1 MKIIKGLLLMGTALA
16 AAVVLAG
23 CSFGFIS
30 VVHYTN
36 ADKYTA
42 GDREITE
49 KIDSI
54 DIDYI
59 SGDITFLTED
69 TDTVSVKETAR
80 IALDSDRQVHTW
92 VEGSTLHVRYCAAD
106 KRLDLSS
113 LDKKLEITVPED
125 VTFSDVNINL
135 SSGDLRADDIKT
147 KKLDVD
153 STSGNHVIGCTADTV
168 TINSTS
174 GDIDLTQFGK
184 SEDISVEATSG
195 NFHFNM
201 EEVKNLI
208 LNTTSGDMWVEAEK
222 IEKLDVDST
231 SGNKTFTLS
240 NCPEETVINASSG
253 DVELRI
259 PSDSGVTAILNT
271 TSGDIRSNIP
281 FTTNGDTY
289 TFNSGT
295 AVMDIDT
302 TSGKITINALD

>member
-1 MKIIKGLLLMGTALA
+1 
-16 AAVVLAG
+16 
-23 CSFGFIS
+23 
-30 VVHYTN
+30 
-36 ADKYTA
+36 
-42 GDREITE
+42 
-49 KIDSI
+49 
-54 DIDYI
+54 
-59 SGDITFLTED
+59 
-69 TDTVSVKETAR
+69 
-80 IALDSDRQVHTW
+80 
-92 VEGSTLHVRYCAAD
+92 
-106 KRLDLSS
+106 
-113 LDKKLEITVPED
+113 
-125 VTFSDVNINL
+125 
-135 SSGDLRADDIKT
+135 
-147 KKLDVD
+147 
-153 STSGNHVIGCTADTV
+153 
-168 TINSTS
+168 
-174 GDIDLTQFGK
+174 
-184 SEDISVEATSG
+184 
-195 NFHFNM
+195 M

>member
-1 MKIIKGLLLMGTALA
+1 MKIIKGLLLTGAVA
-16 AAVVLAG
+16 AAMLLTG
-23 CSFGFIS
+23 CSFGYTTFI
-30 VVHYTN
+30 HYLN
-36 ADKYTA
+36 ADKYVA
-42 GDREITE
+42 GNQEITE
-49 KIDSI
+49 KIDTI

-59 SGDITFLTED
+59 SGDITFLAED
-69 TDTVSVKETAR
+69 TDTVTIEETAR
-80 IALDSDRQVHTW
+80 IDLDEDRQVHTW
-92 VEGSTLHVRYCAAD
+92 VEGSTLHVRYCASD
-106 KRLDLSS
+106 KRLDLNN
-113 LDKKLEITVPED
+113 LDKRLEITIPED
-125 VTFSDVNINL
+125 VTYSEVNINL
-135 SSGDLRADDIKT
+135 TSGDLTAGSIKADKFD
-147 KKLDVD
+147 LD
-153 STSGNHVIGCTADTV
+153 STSGNHTIGCEADRI